1 MGFGFEIILGLM
13 ERFNSWER
21 IFIWVYFVFNSINI
35 KIKEKT
41 NLRRQEYMV
50 HVDIYVFE
58 TVKII
63 IG

>member
-21 IFIWVYFVFNSINI
+21 IFIWIYFVFNSINI